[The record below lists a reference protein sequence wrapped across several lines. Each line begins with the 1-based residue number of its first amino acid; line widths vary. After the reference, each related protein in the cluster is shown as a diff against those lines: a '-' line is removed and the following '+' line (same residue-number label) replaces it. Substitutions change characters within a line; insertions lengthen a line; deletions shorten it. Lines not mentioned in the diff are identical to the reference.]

1 MQVKESEASESDKHS
16 HKLTRVNLHAC
27 STCGRL
33 IATTYR
39 ETKIGELVIE
49 EMELDVKIVSSRS
62 SRLRIVTP
70 RKYARPEQP
79 SDAVLKVEDTCW

>member
-1 MQVKESEASESDKHS
+1 MQVKEEEASESDKHS

-49 EMELDVKIVSSRS
+49 ELELDVRIMSSRI
-62 SRLRIVTP
+62 SRLRTVTP
-70 RKYARPEQP
+70 RKYAHPEQP
-79 SDAVLKVEDTCW
+79 TDAVSTAEDTCW

>member
-39 ETKIGELVIE
+39 ETKIGELEIE
-49 EMELDVKIVSSRS
+49 ELELDVKIMSSRI
-62 SRLRIVTP
+62 SRLLTLKP
-70 RKYARPEQP
+70 RKYAYPEQP
-79 SDAVLKVEDTCW
+79 TDAVSTAEDTCW

>member
-1 MQVKESEASESDKHS
+1 MQVKEEEASEANKHL

-39 ETKIGELVIE
+39 ETKIGELEIE
-49 EMELDVKIVSSRS
+49 EVELDVKIVSSRT
-62 SRLRIVTP
+62 SRLRTATP
-70 RKYARPEQP
+70 RKYADHGQP
-79 SDAVLKVEDTCW
+79 SDAVMTVEDTCW